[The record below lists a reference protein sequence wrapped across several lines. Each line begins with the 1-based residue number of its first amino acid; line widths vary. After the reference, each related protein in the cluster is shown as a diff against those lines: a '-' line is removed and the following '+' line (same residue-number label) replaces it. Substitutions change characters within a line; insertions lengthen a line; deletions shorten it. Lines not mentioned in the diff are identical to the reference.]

1 MRKTKLYKSLP
12 YNPAL
17 QDKAKS
23 LRKAGLLHEVLL
35 WNELKAAK
43 LNGLDFDRQKI
54 IGNFIVDFFC
64 AEKGVIIEVDG
75 CSHDEKQIEDAK
87 RDKYFE
93 SLELEVIRIL
103 AKDVLQSKETVLSFL
118 KSHPSLK
125 R

>member
-1 MRKTKLYKSLP
+1 MP